1 LYEIANNEDSQPTQ
15 DRLATLI
22 KRIFQNRNLGLL
34 WFGQMASQ
42 SGDSIYQ
49 IGLLWIT
56 LELTGSESVTGLVA
70 MASYLPAVILSLLA
84 GVVADRFNRLRVMIF
99 ADATRLLLVLA
110 VPMLALFDGITP
122 LFLGINAFAIAIAAT
137 FFNPAR
143 DAIVPQIVP
152 EARLVRANS
161 LIQTS
166 WQLSMLIG
174 PGIAGWVLFYF
185 GKIPLFWA
193 AAATYALSL
202 GTILAMRVS
211 SPKSALAEVKEPS
224 SRISWADILHGL
236 RFAVR
241 HKVIGPLLL
250 ITIADN
256 IFIMGPAIV
265 GTPVFIKNDLR
276 LGADSFALIEGC
288 YAIGMLI
295 GTGLL
300 LGLGKHLPKG
310 KVLLVGMVLDGI
322 TFIPIFWVE
331 SLLALE
337 ITIIV
342 HSLAIPMLTVT
353 RASLIQ
359 SLVPREMTGQIFA
372 LVNIAVVGMSAISAG
387 LAGIAL
393 EAFGARYLFFS
404 IGIGGGLCG
413 VAGWIWAR
421 ELRASK

>member
-1 LYEIANNEDSQPTQ
+1 
-15 DRLATLI
+15 
-22 KRIFQNRNLGLL
+22 
-34 WFGQMASQ
+34 MASQ

-56 LELTGSESVTGLVA
+56 LELTGSETATGLVA
-70 MASYLPAVILSLLA
+70 MASYLPAVIFSLLA
-84 GVVADRFNRLRVMIF
+84 GVIADRHNRLRVMIV
-99 ADATRLLLVLA
+99 ADSARLLLVLA
-110 VPMLALFDGITP
+110 VPLLALTDGITP
-122 LFLGINAFAIAIAAT
+122 LFLGLNAFAIAIAAT

-152 EARLVRANS
+152 ESGLVRANS

-193 AAATYALSL
+193 AAATYAFSL
-202 GTILAMRVS
+202 GTILAMRVVPADRPTDVHHPRNRWS
-211 SPKSALAEVKEPS
+211 
-224 SRISWADILHGL
+224 DILHGL
-236 RFAVR
+236 RFAAKD
-241 HKVIGPLLL
+241 KVIGPLLL

-265 GTPVFIKNDLR
+265 GTPVFIKHDLG

-295 GTGLL
+295 GIGLL
-300 LGLGKHLPKG
+300 LWLGKNLPKG

-322 TFIPIFWVE
+322 TFIPIFWVQ

-337 ITIIV
+337 ITIII
-342 HSLAIPMLTVT
+342 HSLAIPMLTVS
-353 RASLIQ
+353 RASIIQ

-387 LAGIAL
+387 LAGVAL
-393 EAFGARYLFFS
+393 DLYGARILFFS

-413 VAGWIWAR
+413 LIGLIWAK
-421 ELRASK
+421 ELKAMK

>member
-1 LYEIANNEDSQPTQ
+1 
-15 DRLATLI
+15 
-22 KRIFQNRNLGLL
+22 
-34 WFGQMASQ
+34 MASQ

-56 LELTGSESVTGLVA
+56 LELTGSETATGLVA
-70 MASYLPAVILSLLA
+70 MASYLPAVIFSLLA
-84 GVVADRFNRLRVMIF
+84 GVVADRHNRLRVMIS
-99 ADATRLLLVLA
+99 ADVVRLALVLA
-110 VPMLALFDGITP
+110 VPLLALTGGITP
-122 LFLGINAFAIAIAAT
+122 LFLALNAFAIAIAAT

-152 EARLVRANS
+152 EQGLVRANS

-166 WQLSMLIG
+166 WQFSMLLG
-174 PGIAGWVLFYF
+174 PGIAGWVLHYF

-193 AAATYALSL
+193 AAATYAFSL
-202 GTILAMRVS
+202 ATILAMRVVRAS
-211 SPKSALAEVKEPS
+211 RQPAAKPHGRPAAADSETPDCQPRRADSG
-224 SRISWADILHGL
+224 SRITWSDILHGL
-236 RFAVR
+236 RFAFR

-265 GTPVFIKNDLR
+265 GTPVFIMHNLG
-276 LGADSFALIEGC
+276 LGADSFALIQGC

-300 LGLGKHLPKG
+300 LWLGRNLPKG
-310 KVLLVGMVLDGI
+310 KVLLIGMTLDGI
-322 TFIPIFWVE
+322 TFVPIYWVD

-337 ITIIV
+337 ITIVI
-342 HSLAIPMLTVT
+342 HSIAIPMLTVS

-359 SLVPREMTGQIFA
+359 ALVPREMTGQIFA
-372 LVNIAVVGMSAISAG
+372 LVNIAVVGMSAISSG
-387 LAGIAL
+387 LAGVAL
-393 EAFGARYLFFS
+393 EMFGAPALFFS

-413 VAGWIWAR
+413 GIGWVWAK
-421 ELRASK
+421 ELRLAR